1 MSVVIYLMTKE
12 NGKSDLPE
20 SIRAMQL
27 ANKFFESIEDYEEP
41 VNQAICEQALIE
53 AMKWLEIYSPCKCE
67 VKL

>member
-1 MSVVIYLMTKE
+1 MTKE

-27 ANKFFESIEDYEEP
+27 ARKFYESIEDFEEP
-41 VNQAICEQALIE
+41 VNQLNCEQALIQ
-53 AMKWLEIYSPCKCE
+53 AMKWFEFYEPCDCE

>member
-1 MSVVIYLMTKE
+1 MTKE
-12 NGKSDLPE
+12 NGKSNYPE

-27 ANKFFESIEDYEEP
+27 ARYFFDSIEDYKEP

>member
-1 MSVVIYLMTKE
+1 MTKE

-27 ANKFFESIEDYEEP
+27 ANKFFESIEDFEEP
-41 VNQAICEQALIE
+41 VNQAICEEALVQ
-53 AMKWLEIYSPCKCE
+53 AMKWLEIYSPCICE

>member
-1 MSVVIYLMTKE
+1 MNGKIMTKE

-27 ANKFFESIEDYEEP
+27 ARNFFDSIEDYEKP
-41 VNQAICEQALIE
+41 VNQAICEQALIQ